1 MADSQWDVSKEPV
14 ESLWGVGSG
23 PRDGVPLTVVATSGD
38 EVVLE
43 DPEGVNFTIPRSWL
57 HAELNPEKQ
66 FEFSHNAIVN
76 APPGQ
81 LEKVWKDAT
90 IADATDPVKQ
100 AYVKSQGAPGYP
112 EGIKPEDV
120 KSPLDRWMDEQV
132 GFGGDPV
139 WSNTN
144 PAEASQ
150 RPAQN
155 AWAPKYREPK
165 LRNVNLEIP
174 PDDHRFGAWDE
185 DWDPKTKKWV
195 KRKDL

>member
-1 MADSQWDVSKEPV
+1 MADELKQFDWDPTD
-14 ESLWGVGSG
+14 VGLSG
-23 PRDGVPLTVVATSGD
+23 GVPLEVVATNG
-38 EVVLE
+38 ENVVLE
-43 DPEGVNFTIPRSWL
+43 DPEGVSFTVPLSWFGGKVD
-57 HAELNPEKQ
+57 PTKQ
-66 FEFSHNAIVN
+66 FTFDHHAIVA

-120 KSPLDRWMDEQV
+120 KSPLDRWIDEQG
-132 GFGGDPV
+132 GFGADPV

-150 RPAQN
+150 RPVQN
-155 AWAPKYREPK
+155 AWAPKYSEPK

-174 PDDHRFGAWDE
+174 PDDHRFGEWDE
-185 DWDPKTKKWV
+185 EWDPKLKKWV
-195 KRKDL
+195 KTK